1 MKTLRILF
9 ALFTTVIILTACTTD
24 GISTNEGGETSLTT
38 ILPNKAYGLSDVT
51 KKEIKENKDTIII
64 TESIDVSHDDTRD
77 MPEKIIKF
85 IKSVDN
91 TMSDYSY
98 HLISSDTVSLAPESQ
113 WSRTERLAITV
124 IFQKNN

>member
-98 HLISSDTVSLAPESQ
+98 HLISSDTVSLAPKSQ
-113 WSRTERLAITV
+113 WSHTERLAITV
-124 IFQKNN
+124 IFQKNK

>member
-51 KKEIKENKDTIII
+51 KIL
-64 TESIDVSHDDTRD
+64 
-77 MPEKIIKF
+77 KIRSKLKRQSTS
-85 IKSVDN
+85 IKSA
-91 TMSDYSY
+91 
-98 HLISSDTVSLAPESQ
+98 VSIPIQLTTKS
-113 WSRTERLAITV
+113 
-124 IFQKNN
+124 

>member
-1 MKTLRILF
+1 MKALRILF
-9 ALFTTVIILTACTTD
+9 ALFTSLAILTACTLDT
-24 GISTNEGGETSLTT
+24 STTEGDETSLTT
-38 ILPNKAYGLSDVT
+38 IAPTKTYGLSDVT
-51 KKEIKENKDTIII
+51 KKEIKENKETIII
-64 TESIDVSHDDTRD
+64 TESIDVSNDDTRD

-91 TMSDYSY
+91 TMSDYNY
-98 HLISSDTVSLAPESQ
+98 HIISSDTVSLAPESQ

>member
-1 MKTLRILF
+1 MK
-9 ALFTTVIILTACTTD
+9 VIFI
-24 GISTNEGGETSLTT
+24 
-38 ILPNKAYGLSDVT
+38 
-51 KKEIKENKDTIII
+51 KDTR
-64 TESIDVSHDDTRD
+64 EN
-77 MPEKIIKF
+77 PEKIIKF

-124 IFQKNN
+124 IFQKNK

>member
-77 MPEKIIKF
+77 MPEK
-85 IKSVDN
+85 SLN
-91 TMSDYSY
+91 LLNP
-98 HLISSDTVSLAPESQ
+98 LITQCQTTATILFQ
-113 WSRTERLAITV
+113 V
-124 IFQKNN
+124 IPLVLPQKASGHAQNA

>member
-9 ALFTTVIILTACTTD
+9 ALFTTLTILTACTD
-24 GISTNEGGETSLTT
+24 DISTNEGGETSLTT
-38 ILPNKAYGLSDVT
+38 ITPTKAYGLSDVT
-51 KKEIKENKDTIII
+51 KKEIKENKETIII
-64 TESIDVSHDDTRD
+64 TESIDVSNDDTRD